1 MAVTPLV
8 LAGGPES
15 DIPSLVTVHP
25 VAVAAILDH
34 HLRRP
39 RDADGR
45 EQDRVI
51 GTLMG
56 TRSEVN
62 EYTTRARV
70 PSEG

>member
-1 MAVTPLV
+1 MTITPLV
-8 LAGGPES
+8 LTGTAES

-25 VAVAAILDH
+25 VSVASILDH

-39 RDADGR
+39 RDDKGN

-56 TRSEVN
+56 TRDEV
-62 EYTTRARV
+62 RCV
-70 PSEG
+70 